1 MESSILLATAR
12 SQQENKMKSVDT
24 VEDRDRMIPA
34 WTTVP
39 AYVQQSVKAHAK
51 YNLASLSD
59 YWRGWIMD
67 GYRRDFE
74 EEE

>member
-1 MESSILLATAR
+1 
-12 SQQENKMKSVDT
+12 MKSVEEDK
-24 VEDRDRMIPA
+24 DRDRMIPA

-39 AYVQQSVKAHAK
+39 AYVQKDVKAHAK
-51 YNLASLSD
+51 YNLAALSD

-74 EEE
+74 GQE